1 MDKTLFGKPEKLR
14 IPLDERRFDCVGH
27 LDDGTQF
34 MAFGTGCFPDGY
46 ILNTDNEDWRK
57 VKRWIAV
64 LHLFNADGNH
74 LRSESRLGGYDIEG
88 WDEACGKVDV
98 ELQNMLAPLRK
109 KRPKLC
115 DIYVKLFSVVLDG
128 VTHGLFYTHHVEPE
142 ENFEGEW
149 VILEPRDIMF
159 HPPWDSGEYS
169 T

>member
-1 MDKTLFGKPEKLR
+1 
-14 IPLDERRFDCVGH
+14 
-27 LDDGTQF
+27 

-46 ILNTDNEDWRK
+46 LLKADHEDWRK

-64 LHLFNADGNH
+64 LHLFDADGNH

-88 WDEACGKVDV
+88 WDEACGKVDM
-98 ELQNMLAPLRK
+98 ELQKLLAPLRK
-109 KRPKLC
+109 KQPKLC
-115 DIYVKLFSVVLDG
+115 DIYVRLFSVVLDG

-142 ENFEGEW
+142 EDYEGEW
-149 VILEPRDIMF
+149 VMLEPRDIMF